1 MKDVLFMQ
9 SKFLNNIM
17 KIIIFVIYALV
28 YYVISNIESKYLE
41 LNKFG
46 NIVLFIILIS
56 PLLYI
61 YNNKKS

>member
-1 MKDVLFMQ
+1 MQ

-46 NIVLFIILIS
+46 NIVLFIVLIS

>member
-1 MKDVLFMQ
+1 MQ